1 VRWAALALAALALT
15 GCETT
20 AERSAKL
27 ERAAKQHERHAGGGL
42 VQRGLSIS
50 RQSTKVRVS
59 ATTVLHSSEGT
70 AAVVTLRNLS
80 ATPLR
85 DVPIEITVKD
95 TRGAAVYTN
104 DVPGLAAALVSVPL
118 LPAHATTTWIDDQIL
133 PTGGTPASVTAKV
146 GEGLPATGAIPELS
160 IEGAHLFEDPASGP
174 SAEGSVVN
182 HSPVSQQELV
192 VYALALRAGKIV
204 AAGRAVLPQA
214 PAGAST
220 HFQLYFIGD
229 PRGAQLQLGAPATT
243 LG

>member
-1 VRWAALALAALALT
+1 MRWAALALVALALT

-20 AERSAKL
+20 ADKSAKL
-27 ERAAKQHERHAGGGL
+27 ERAAKQHERHGGGGL
-42 VQRGLSIS
+42 AQRGLAIS
-50 RQSTKVRVS
+50 RQSTRLRVS
-59 ATTVLHSSEGT
+59 AAAVLHSSEGA
-70 AAVVTLRNLS
+70 AAVVTLRNRS

-85 DVPIEITVKD
+85 DVPIEITVRD
-95 TRGAAVYTN
+95 AHGASIYTN
-104 DVPGLAAALVSVPL
+104 DVPGLATALVSVPL
-118 LPAHATTTWIDDQIL
+118 LPAHATTTWIDDQIQ

-146 GEGLPATGAIPELS
+146 GEGLPATGAIPKLS
-160 IEGAHLFEDPASGP
+160 IEGAHLFEDPTSGP

-192 VYALALRAGKIV
+192 VYALALRAGRIV

-214 PAGAST
+214 PAGAFT
-220 HFQLYFIGD
+220 HFQVYFIGD